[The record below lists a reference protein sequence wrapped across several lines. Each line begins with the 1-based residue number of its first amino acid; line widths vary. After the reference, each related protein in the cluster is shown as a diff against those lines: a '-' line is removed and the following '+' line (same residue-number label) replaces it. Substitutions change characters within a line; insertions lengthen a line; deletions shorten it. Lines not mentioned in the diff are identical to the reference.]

1 MKQITLLVMITV
13 ASAVLAGATVL
24 RSRPAPLAGTCA
36 SPEAL
41 AAAVLDGFVRRD
53 RAALERLAISRREFS
68 DHVWPVLP
76 ASRPER
82 NLSAQFVWSDLFGK
96 GRLHLTRNLAMPL
109 PAGARVSRIDF
120 RGETSRYGD
129 LTIRRESVVTVIDR
143 AGRPV
148 DVRLFGSMLEQNGRF
163 KVFSYVTD

>member
-1 MKQITLLVMITV
+1 MTRITLLVVITV

-24 RSRPAPLAGTCA
+24 RSRPAPLAGTCV

-41 AAAVLDGFVRRD
+41 AAAVLDGFVRKD
-53 RAALERLAISRREFS
+53 RAALERLAISRQEFS

-82 NLSAQFVWSDLFGK
+82 NLSAQFVWSDLSGK
-96 GRLHLTRNLAMPL
+96 SRLHLTRTLTLPL
-109 PAGARVSRIDF
+109 PAGARVSGIEF
-120 RGETSRYGD
+120 RGETTRYGD
-129 LTIRRESVVTVIDR
+129 LTIRRASVVTVID
-143 AGRPV
+143 GEGQPV